1 MEIKNKM
8 ALIHGIGDEVL
19 YVLFLF
25 GLLFVVIYYLLIFK
39 ERQREERATDNLNDR
54 SEYDRSRETA
64 ASSPQVSEERPTG
77 LGTTC
82 GPEGDVIENS
92 GMRRRLNVSS
102 RARERNSRSE
112 EVDPSSS
119 SIWGAAR
126 THNISKDDNAR
137 SSGDD
142 NLPLEQ
148 GQQERP
154 SLERDRERPSLEQD
168 RERPSLER
176 DRERPSLEQDRERPS
191 LERDRERPSLEQDRE
206 RPSLEQDRERPSLER
221 DRERPSLE
229 RDRERPSL
237 ERDRERPSLERDRE
251 RPSLERDRERPS
263 LERDRERPSL
273 ERDRERPSLER
284 DRERPS
290 LERDRERPSLERDR
304 ERPSLERDRERPS
317 LERDRERPS
326 LEQDQQESY
335 LLGDTLRIC
344 LIHLQRR
351 LSIVC
356 SPDSTLLEL
365 ARMHFPAEVASGR
378 RIRYIYRG
386 QLLPADRTLRE
397 QRIATDEAIHIHI
410 SPHNQEQQQPT
421 GEAILDIS
429 GLFPVL
435 LGVILVIVW
444 AVLITKPSLFVF
456 STKIMLYF
464 LSFGYLLVLYA
475 QIVRRHI
482 VRT

>member
-176 DRERPSLEQDRERPS
+176 DRERPSLE
-191 LERDRERPSLEQDRE
+191 RDRERPSLEQ
-206 RPSLEQDRERPSLER
+206 
-221 DRERPSLE
+221 
-229 RDRERPSL
+229 
-237 ERDRERPSLERDRE
+237 
-251 RPSLERDRERPS
+251 
-263 LERDRERPSL
+263 DRERPSL